1 MELTK
6 EYCEE
11 KLKNGWSIRRIAR
24 QNNIPNKTLNYWIN
38 KWGLKSNYNKPIYN
52 EYYFSKVDSKEKAY
66 LLGFLLGDS
75 SLIEH
80 NLEITIAKKDIEFL
94 KLLQNEIGSNII
106 IDNTYNP
113 KQRKYPRVRTSVG
126 NKHILNSL
134 KKLFGSFKK
143 EDRHIPIIK
152 KELKKY
158 LLLGFFD
165 AEGCITYG
173 IRKDRNRFWGKVFFT
188 SQLKMLEGI
197 QNILINF
204 EISSSIKKRKK
215 ENCYDL
221 YIRTKDFYKIIQ
233 LLQDDLGLSR
243 KQQKI
248 EALLR
253 HELG

>member
-1 MELTK
+1 MF
-6 EYCEE
+6 
-11 KLKNGWSIRRIAR
+11 LK
-24 QNNIPNKTLNYWIN
+24 
-38 KWGLKSNYNKPIYN
+38 
-52 EYYFSKVDSKEKAY
+52 
-66 LLGFLLGDS
+66 
-75 SLIEH
+75 
-80 NLEITIAKKDIEFL
+80 EITDI
-94 KLLQNEIGSNII
+94 
-106 IDNTYNP
+106 NTFWN
-113 KQRKYPRVRTSVG
+113 
-126 NKHILNSL
+126 
-134 KKLFGSFKK
+134 F
-143 EDRHIPIIK
+143 IK